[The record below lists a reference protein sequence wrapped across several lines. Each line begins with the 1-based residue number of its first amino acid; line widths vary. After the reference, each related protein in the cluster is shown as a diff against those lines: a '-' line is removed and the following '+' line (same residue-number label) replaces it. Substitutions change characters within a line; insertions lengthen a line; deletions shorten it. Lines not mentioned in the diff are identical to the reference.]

1 MTDTPRMSL
10 PLLAPA
16 QAQKHV
22 TVNEA
27 LARIDA
33 LTHLTLASV
42 DMTTPP
48 LAAPEGEIFAVPA
61 GAVNAWAGQA
71 GRLAIAVNGG
81 WVFVPPRRGWRAMVL
96 DKGQPAIWTGS
107 SWRLGTITLGPS
119 GSGMS
124 LKTSEFDQN
133 VTAGSTVTTP
143 LVIPPRATLFGVT
156 GRVVIAITGTATAWS
171 LGVAGDTGR
180 FGTGLGLTL
189 NSWVNGPA
197 APIVYWNPTA
207 LVLTAQGGTFSGGRV
222 RLTVHYAEL
231 ALPDP
236 V

>member
-33 LTHLTLASV
+33 LTHLTLVSTSLA
-42 DMTTPP
+42 TPP
-48 LAAPEGEIFAVPA
+48 AAAPEGDIYAVPP
-61 GAVNAWAGQA
+61 GGVNAWAGQD
-71 GRLAIAVNGG
+71 GRLAIWVNGG
-81 WVFVPPRRGWRAMVL
+81 WVFVPPRRGWLAFVL
-96 DKGQPAIWTGS
+96 DQGGAAIWDGAD
-107 SWRLGTITLGPS
+107 WRPGALTLSPS
-119 GSGMS
+119 NAVMS
-124 LKTSEFDQN
+124 LASLEIDVP
-133 VTAGSTVTTP
+133 VTAGTSVTTP
-143 LVIPPRATLFGVT
+143 PVIPARALVFGVT
-156 GRVVIAITGTATAWS
+156 GRVTDAITGTATTWD

-180 FGTGLGLTL
+180 FGTGLGTAV

-197 APIVYWNPTA
+197 APIVYWAPTA
-207 LVLTAQGGTFSGGRV
+207 LEITAQGGSFGGGAL
-222 RLTVHYAEL
+222 RLVVHL
-231 ALPDP
+231 AWLGLPDP